1 MGSVLNH
8 FNSWFPGLRRKY
20 KMFNNVFSV
29 FRITERG
36 YLRKSYKKGARKW
49 MILRLEGRTR
59 ARSKRER
66 EEEVESEEKLCYR
79 SFPQS
84 VIFPKGREIRISWN
98 RCSFRTLDLTH
109 KGKGTLPPVL
119 PISSVCM
126 SQQYLQLNLRCIE
139 IM

>member
-1 MGSVLNH
+1 MCSL
-8 FNSWFPGLRRKY
+8 FSGLL
-20 KMFNNVFSV
+20 S
-29 FRITERG
+29 RIKRIPEEII
-36 YLRKSYKKGARKW
+36 KKKKGARKLK
-49 MILRLEGRTR
+49 ILSLEGRTR
-59 ARSKRER
+59 ARNKRER
-66 EEEVESEEKLCYR
+66 EEEMESEEKLHHR

-98 RCSFRTLDLTH
+98 RCRFRMLDLTH

-126 SQQYLQLNLRCIE
+126 SQQYLQLNFRCIE